1 MALNIRINDDWRL
14 TSDQFNVI
22 LNKRYIVDPTKSPNW
37 EKRKADGASPELRE
51 EWKEVGYYPTIELA
65 MDALVNKAVL
75 SSDAETIP
83 ELLNEITQ
91 IRREISAVL
100 NA

>member
-1 MALNIRINDDWRL
+1 MALTIRINDDWKL

-37 EKRKADGASPELRE
+37 EKRKADGASPEPRE
-51 EWKEVGYYPTIELA
+51 EWKEVGYYPTVEKAI
-65 MDALVNKAVL
+65 DALVNKAVL
-75 SSDAETIP
+75 SSNATTIG

-91 IRREISAVL
+91 IRRDINAVL
-100 NA
+100 NM